1 MKKIS
6 SILVLA
12 LALISLTACV
22 SQLTS
27 KTSSSSASS
36 IQQEETAHFVIKTSD
51 DKEEKK
57 EVTFTKGQTILEVM
71 QKEFQIKES
80 NGIITSIDGINQD
93 EAKKTYWMY
102 KVNDEMA
109 PKLAGETPLK
119 KGDTVEFYLETF

>member
-22 SQLTS
+22 SQSTS

-36 IQQEETAHFVIKTSD
+36 IKQEETAHFVIKKSD

-80 NGIITSIDGINQD
+80 NGIITSIDGTSQD

-102 KVNDEMA
+102 KVNGEMA

-119 KGDTVEFYLETF
+119 KGDIVEFYLETF

>member
-27 KTSSSSASS
+27 KTSSSS